1 VILRDPSLAKPYSQ
15 GCVIPRPGCRP
26 ECGLAKSKSNLT
38 APTRAQP
45 SAIGPVAVSRGS
57 LKGCLG
63 EPRLLSG
70 DTAQLMVT
78 APCNAL
84 PGSSKGPI
92 GPLLCVRCAA
102 VYNDDARF
110 LRHTPRLTYLQF
122 TVAPA
127 CLLSTAPHLSCLSCG
142 CPPEG
147 SFFDLTVVPTVHNGS
162 ALESLHE
169 ARGDKAYRSGWLDP
183 RGLGPGL
190 HGGSSGDHVLYNHG
204 EHEKGCP
211 APQVDSDRST
221 RSAPPMTNTATNDQQ
236 LLLGLWHG
244 TFIFNHAPVYGWY
257 LSVTA
262 IGLNMSWSLH
272 NVIAWIKNK
281 PFLSHRVSMIYI
293 ITVILVQPYWVLEI
307 YANFTYFNNVNTIFL
322 HTRPFEALCRDPWWI
337 FTTISLFWNIKNRY
351 DFGFVEII
359 RISPRFG
366 VMLGAM
372 CLSIAFLILDILSVT
387 GVISSGLPVGVNPFW
402 KVICHHPSS
411 YHHAKSDDSYHSSSS
426 V

>member
-1 VILRDPSLAKPYSQ
+1 
-15 GCVIPRPGCRP
+15 
-26 ECGLAKSKSNLT
+26 
-38 APTRAQP
+38 
-45 SAIGPVAVSRGS
+45 
-57 LKGCLG
+57 
-63 EPRLLSG
+63 
-70 DTAQLMVT
+70 
-78 APCNAL
+78 
-84 PGSSKGPI
+84 
-92 GPLLCVRCAA
+92 
-102 VYNDDARF
+102 
-110 LRHTPRLTYLQF
+110 
-122 TVAPA
+122 
-127 CLLSTAPHLSCLSCG
+127 
-142 CPPEG
+142 
-147 SFFDLTVVPTVHNGS
+147 
-162 ALESLHE
+162 
-169 ARGDKAYRSGWLDP
+169 
-183 RGLGPGL
+183 
-190 HGGSSGDHVLYNHG
+190 
-204 EHEKGCP
+204 
-211 APQVDSDRST
+211 
-221 RSAPPMTNTATNDQQ
+221 MTNTATNDQQ

-411 YHHAKSDDSYHSSSS
+411 YHHAKYDDSYHSSSS